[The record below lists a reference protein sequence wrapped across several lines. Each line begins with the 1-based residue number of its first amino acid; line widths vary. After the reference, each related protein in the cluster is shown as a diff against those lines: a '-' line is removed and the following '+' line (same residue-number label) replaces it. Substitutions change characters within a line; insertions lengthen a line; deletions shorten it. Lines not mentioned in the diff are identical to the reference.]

1 MNTDFRIMLY
11 TDDIE
16 LERAFWEA
24 IGFVIEKDTEVLGYP
39 SFDMK
44 VNPYSNCGFTVYPME
59 FIRTYSPDLAV
70 NQPNL
75 LFTSSDIVALYE
87 RVAQYTDA
95 ISELNT
101 LPYKNFNFMAPS
113 GQFYTVREA

>member
-16 LERAFWEA
+16 LEKAFWES
-24 IGFVIEKDTEVLGYP
+24 IGFIIEKETDVLGYP

-44 VNPYSNCGFTVYPME
+44 VSQDSNCGFTVYPMD
-59 FIRTYSPDLAV
+59 FIKTYSPDLAT

-75 LFTSSDIVALYE
+75 LFTSSDIDNLYQK
-87 RVAQYTDA
+87 VAQYTDA
-95 ISELNT
+95 ISDLNT
-101 LPYKNFNFMAPS
+101 VPYKNFNFMAPS